1 MGEGTIGAAGGDR
14 DRDGDA
20 TGGSGG
26 ERDYG
31 DSAGYGGGGS
41 TLDYDEL
48 MGDENAGRDLG
59 RPNPLDAVVHTDRDG
74 EEGGSGGDSG
84 PGDQGADP
92 ASRSKA

>member
-1 MGEGTIGAAGGDR
+1 MDDTAQGTPGGDR

-20 TGGSGG
+20 TGTGG

-48 MGDENAGRDLG
+48 LGDENSGRDLG
-59 RPNPLDAVVHTDRDG
+59 RPNPLDAVVHTGGNGAEAGD
-74 EEGGSGGDSG
+74 GGSAEDVAEPSG
-84 PGDQGADP
+84 KKGA
-92 ASRSKA
+92 

>member
-1 MGEGTIGAAGGDR
+1 MDEAMTDSTGGDR

-20 TGGSGG
+20 TGTGG

-48 MGDENAGRDLG
+48 LGDENSRRDLG
-59 RPNPLDAVVHTDRDG
+59 RPNPLDAVVHTDGDVG
-74 EEGGSGGDSG
+74 DAGGDGSTEKPARPTGSKG
-84 PGDQGADP
+84 P
-92 ASRSKA
+92 

>member
-1 MGEGTIGAAGGDR
+1 MAEAAHETLGGDR

-20 TGGSGG
+20 AGGG

-48 MGDENAGRDLG
+48 LGEGKSRRDLG
-59 RPNPLDAVVHTDRDG
+59 RPNPLDAVVHTGVDEQEDG
-74 EEGGSGGDSG
+74 KSDGGTAEAART
-84 PGDQGADP
+84 GA
-92 ASRSKA
+92 ANERE

>member
-1 MGEGTIGAAGGDR
+1 MDDAATDPVGGGR

-20 TGGSGG
+20 AGAGRS

-48 MGDENAGRDLG
+48 LGDESSPRDLG
-59 RPNPLDAVVHTDRDG
+59 RPNPLDAVVHTGG
-74 EEGGSGGDSG
+74 EEGESEADDGSPPNPAKPTGGEG
-84 PGDQGADP
+84 
-92 ASRSKA
+92 R